1 MTQSSSSTPVTSRVP
16 LAKIMSLTR
25 ALPSSQPYRLRIPK
39 ISSTVSA
46 LLAIFLAIAS
56 LSFAAIFIRLSERE
70 LGPFSTILNRFWI
83 AFLVLGVIYALEHWK
98 TGESLET
105 KPKVEPLNRRD
116 LILLISAG
124 VMFWGCLAF
133 WAWSLTLT
141 GVANSTILHNLTPLF
156 TTLGAWVIFHESFD
170 RRFLTGLLIAMIGA
184 IALGLDDFQVGA
196 EHLNGDIAALLSAV
210 FSAANLMLIE
220 TLRHKFPATVI
231 LMWCC
236 GVGALLSLPVVL
248 LAENRLFPVTLSGW
262 MAVIGLAVVC
272 QVVGQG
278 LQAYSL
284 KRLSSGLV
292 GIFLLLDPVFAAII
306 AWIVFVEG
314 LTLVN
319 SLAFATVLGGIYLAK
334 SSQYSDR
341 ILSEEPST

>member
-1 MTQSSSSTPVTSRVP
+1 MSHTPS
-16 LAKIMSLTR
+16 
-25 ALPSSQPYRLRIPK
+25 LPSLSPHFPK

-46 LLAIFLAIAS
+46 LLAVFLAIAS

-83 AFLVLGVIYALEHWK
+83 AFLVLAVIYGLEQWT
-98 TGESLET
+98 TGERVDT
-105 KPKVEPLNRRD
+105 KPKVEPIDRRD
-116 LILLISAG
+116 IVLLISAG

-170 RRFLTGLLIAMIGA
+170 RRFLIGLLVAMMGA
-184 IALGLDDFQVGA
+184 VALGLDDFQLGT
-196 EHLNGDIAALLSAV
+196 EHLNGDMAALLSAV

-220 TLRHKFPATVI
+220 TLRNKFPPTVI

-236 GVGALLSLPVVL
+236 AVGAMLSLPVVL
-248 LAENRLFPVTLSGW
+248 LAEDQLFPITLSGW
-262 MAVIGLAVVC
+262 LSVIGLAVVC

-306 AWIVFVEG
+306 AWIVFAEG

-341 ILSEEPST
+341 ILSEDSST

>member
-1 MTQSSSSTPVTSRVP
+1 
-16 LAKIMSLTR
+16 MSLTR
-25 ALPSSQPYRLRIPK
+25 ALPSLQPDRLRIPQ

-46 LLAIFLAIAS
+46 LVAIFLAIAS

-70 LGPFSTILNRFWI
+70 LGPFSTILHRFWI

-98 TGESLET
+98 TGESPEA
-105 KPKVEPLNRRD
+105 KPKVEALNRRD
-116 LILLISAG
+116 LVLLIGAG

-170 RRFLTGLLIAMIGA
+170 RRFLMGLLVATIGA

-236 GVGALLSLPVVL
+236 GVGTILSLPVVL
-248 LAENRLFPVTLSGW
+248 LAEDQLFPVTLSGW
-262 MAVIGLAVVC
+262 MAVIGLAIVC

-319 SLAFATVLGGIYLAK
+319 TLAFATVLGGIYLAK

-341 ILSEEPST
+341 ILSEEASA

>member
-1 MTQSSSSTPVTSRVP
+1 MTQPPSATPVTPRIT
-16 LAKIMSLTR
+16 LAKIMSVTR
-25 ALPSSQPYRLRIPK
+25 ALPSIQPHLPKIPK

-46 LLAIFLAIAS
+46 LLAVFLAIAC

-70 LGPFSTILNRFWI
+70 LGPFSTIFNRFWI
-83 AFLVLGVIYALEHWK
+83 AFIVLGVVYALEHSK
-98 TGESLET
+98 NSDSLD
-105 KPKVEPLNRRD
+105 PNPNVEPLNRRD
-116 LILLISAG
+116 VMLLISAG

-170 RRFLTGLLIAMIGA
+170 RPFLMGLLIALIGA

-236 GVGALLSLPVVL
+236 GVGAILSLPVVL
-248 LAENRLFPVTLSGW
+248 LAEDQLFPITVSGW
-262 MAVIGLAVVC
+262 LSVIALAVVC

-292 GIFLLLDPVFAAII
+292 GIFLLLDPVFAAMI
-306 AWIVFVEG
+306 AWIVFAEG
-314 LTLVN
+314 LTLIN
-319 SLAFATVLGGIYLAK
+319 MIAFATVLGGIYLAK

-341 ILSEEPST
+341 ILSEESST

>member
-1 MTQSSSSTPVTSRVP
+1 LTQPSSSTPVTSRVP

-98 TGESLET
+98 TGENREA

-170 RRFLTGLLIAMIGA
+170 RRFLMGLLVAMIGA

-292 GIFLLLDPVFAAII
+292 GIFLLLDPVLAAII

>member
-1 MTQSSSSTPVTSRVP
+1 
-16 LAKIMSLTR
+16 MSLTTT
-25 ALPSSQPYRLRIPK
+25 LPSISPHLPRIPK

-46 LLAIFLAIAS
+46 LLAVFFAIAS

-105 KPKVEPLNRRD
+105 KPKVDPINRRD
-116 LILLISAG
+116 IILLISAG

-156 TTLGAWVIFHESFD
+156 TTLGAWAIFHESFD
-170 RRFLTGLLIAMIGA
+170 RRFLMGLLIAMIGA
-184 IALGLDDFQVGA
+184 VALGLDDFQVGA

-220 TLRHKFPATVI
+220 TLRHKFPATEI
-231 LMWCC
+231 FMWCC
-236 GVGALLSLPVVL
+236 GVGAILSLPVVL
-248 LAENRLFPVTLSGW
+248 LAEDQLFPVTLSGW
-262 MAVIGLAVVC
+262 LSVIGLAVVC

-306 AWIVFVEG
+306 AWIVFAEG

-319 SLAFATVLGGIYLAK
+319 TLAFATVLGGIYLAK

-341 ILSEEPST
+341 ILSEESST